1 MARTSDIVKA
11 QRKPKFSCRKHNR
24 CRICGRGRGYLR
36 KFQMCRICFR
46 NLALAGQIAGVVK
59 ASW

>member
-1 MARTSDIVKA
+1 MARLAKIEASK
-11 QRKPKFSCRKHNR
+11 RKPKFRSRQHNR
-24 CRICGRGRGYLR
+24 CRHCGRAKAFLR

>member
-1 MARTSDIVKA
+1 MAKTSKIVA
-11 QRKPKFSCRKHNR
+11 ATRKPKFRSRQHNR
-24 CRICGRGRGYLR
+24 CKICGRSRGYLR
-36 KFQMCRICFR
+36 KFKMCRICFR